1 MDHSIYDPEGPVMN
15 KNNLIAAFE
24 DAVLERDENENSET
38 IKLYESAREALAEA
52 IVENNPSLAVI
63 NYMLS
68 ENVDSRDDAMTFLR
82 YWYEGEFDVLRRNW
96 NNIPDAVFIGADP
109 QFVPEEGE

>member
-1 MDHSIYDPEGPVMN
+1 MGHYVYDPEGSLMN

-24 DAVLERDENENSET
+24 DAVVEREMGEDEESIEMYDEARAALE
-38 IKLYESAREALAEA
+38 EA

-63 NYMLS
+63 QYILS

-82 YWYEGEFDVLRRNW
+82 YWYEGEFDTLRRNW
-96 NNIPDAVFIGADP
+96 ENIPDAVFIGADP
-109 QFVPEEGE
+109 QFVPKEGE